1 LNVLIDE
8 DSQSK
13 ILIRLLK
20 DAGHSVLTVADLG
33 ANSKSDPE
41 ILKLA
46 AENDRVL
53 LTKNCADFA
62 ELHKSNL
69 ICHSGII
76 AIYQNANPKKS
87 MSYDQIVAAI
97 DNFEKSNTPVH
108 GQFIDLNHYRLNK
121 TPSPP

>member
-1 LNVLIDE
+1 MNVLIDE

-20 DAGHSVLTVADLG
+20 EAGHSVLTVADLG

-46 AENDRVL
+46 SEYDRVL

-62 ELHKSNL
+62 ELHKLNL
-69 ICHSGII
+69 IVHSGII
-76 AIYQNANPKKS
+76 AIYQNANPKKN
-87 MSYDQIVAAI
+87 MNCDQIVVAI
-97 DNFEKSNTPVH
+97 DNFEKSDAVIQ
-108 GQFIDLNHYRLNK
+108 GQLVNLNHYHWDK

>member
-1 LNVLIDE
+1 MNVLIDE

-13 ILIRLLK
+13 ILIGLLK
-20 DAGHSVLTVADLG
+20 KSGHSVLTVAELG
-33 ANSKSDPE
+33 VNSKSDPE

-46 AENDRVL
+46 TENNRVL

-62 ELHKSNL
+62 ELHKLNL

-97 DNFEKSNTPVH
+97 DNFEKSDTTVH

-121 TPSPP
+121 TSSPP